1 MALSDPQIMQILSIA
16 FLWVLFLSSLR
27 FGARSVYALRPF
39 GVAAVR
45 AVRWKMDR
53 HDWMRELMFAVDTV
67 QMKFSAALCTPWSIP
82 LLFGGMASLGV
93 GVSLVSSGD
102 IMILVARHPERW
114 ISSNQYLD
122 WVGSMLG
129 GLGMAGML
137 AAVSRRRTASFLIS
151 SGFAITGLGIG
162 IIAAVYI

>member
-1 MALSDPQIMQILSIA
+1 MRLSDPQIIQILSIA

-27 FGARSVYALRPF
+27 FSARSVYALRPF
-39 GVAAVR
+39 GRAAVR
-45 AVRWKMDR
+45 AVRWNMNR
-53 HDWMRELMFAVDTV
+53 HDAMRELMLAVDTV
-67 QMKFSAALCTPWSIP
+67 QMKFSVALCTPWSIP
-82 LLFGGMASLGV
+82 LLFGGMAALGV

-102 IMILVARHPERW
+102 VMILVARYPDRW
-114 ISSNQYLD
+114 INSNQYMD

-129 GLGMAGML
+129 GLGMAAML

-162 IIAAVYI
+162 IIAAVYV